1 MDMTSVFAEITKTAP
16 QDDGSL
22 FVFGKATGSDLDLD
36 QQRCDPDWLKRA
48 MPDWFSG
55 SHGYGGNIR
64 EQHDAKRAIG
74 KATDHE
80 VREDGHYIRAHIV
93 DPVAVAKTKAGIF
106 SGFSIGIQ
114 KPRLE
119 KADGQEW
126 IRDGSIC
133 EISLVDRPALPTA
146 TFTMCKA
153 AKPGMQVKATDFDS
167 TRMLVKCEEL
177 TVEPDIEKSA
187 DVDTV
192 TLSADEAPAE
202 VEETKSVEAMEAV
215 VSAGHEGLEE
225 HSASKVFEGIAG
237 GLADAKTWEQK
248 YEALHKEYSAPEFD
262 VEQAKALIAAV
273 AGKSGEEAAKA
284 VGEVLNKADADV
296 PPQYDDEQSDVLNAQ
311 AAISIIGKLI
321 VSEASELVDNPAEAC
336 DIELL
341 LQAIAAL
348 RCFIVREQQQS
359 LGEND
364 VHHGPDVIL
373 MAAEADVEKAKYSA
387 DDLRDMLKSGKAFK
401 NPDGEPSYPIGDK
414 DDLSK
419 AIKAVGRGSGDH
431 DSIRAYIVRRAK
443 ALGASDMIPEDWS
456 SSGSNKAAEP
466 TLVVDGDASEAVEA
480 LDQATDELKSVE
492 KTITVAGDAN
502 KGAGDFLRYLID
514 ALTQVADEGEPVLDK
529 NFEPD
534 LVKGFDEKTV
544 AYGVATLI
552 KALATSVEKPGS
564 TLNKS
569 VKAVVETATESTAKS
584 VSDLMERLEKVESM
598 ATPGGPA
605 LRRTEVE
612 RAQSRKSE
620 LVREVMRFKALSN
633 SAVDNDLR
641 RGYAAKAAQ
650 LETEAKAL

>member
-80 VREDGHYIRAHIV
+80 IREDGHYIRAHIV

-192 TLSADEAPAE
+192 TLSAGEAPVE

-225 HSASKVFEGIAG
+225 HSPSKAFSEIGQDVPGGIAKG
-237 GLADAKTWEQK
+237 IAPTE
-248 YEALHKEYSAPEFD
+248 PEFD
-262 VEQAKALIAAV
+262 VEQAKALVAAV

-466 TLVVDGDASEAVEA
+466 TLVVDGDASGAIES
-480 LDQATDELKSVE
+480 LNQTSDELKSVE
-492 KTITVAGDAN
+492 KTITVTGDAN

-534 LVKGFDEKTV
+534 LVKRFDEKTV

-620 LVREVMRFKALSN
+620 LTREVMRFKALSN